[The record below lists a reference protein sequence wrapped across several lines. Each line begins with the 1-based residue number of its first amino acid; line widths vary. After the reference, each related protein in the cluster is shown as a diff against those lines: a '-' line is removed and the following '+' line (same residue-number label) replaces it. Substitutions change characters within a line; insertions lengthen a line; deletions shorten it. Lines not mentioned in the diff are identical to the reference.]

1 MTISLKNKTIFITGS
16 SRGVGAEIA
25 LRCAEEGANIVVT
38 GKTAEAHPTL
48 SGTIYSVAKE
58 IEKRGGQALPIMLD
72 VRDDTAIAQA
82 VATTVEKFGGIDAL
96 VNNASALNVTP
107 TLNTPMK
114 RFDLMFGVNVRG
126 TFACS
131 QACIPFLKK
140 STNPHIINIS
150 PPLNMNPKWFKDFL
164 VYTMSKYGMS
174 MCTLGMAEE
183 FQSEGIAV
191 NSLWPQTMLVTA
203 AVEKNFPPEIL
214 KASRSP
220 RIMADAAYYLLTTDS
235 KKITGRFFTDE
246 EVLKLNG
253 VKDFAC
259 YVKDPNVKLFPD
271 IFLE

>member
-25 LRCAEEGANIVVT
+25 LRCAEEGANVVVT
-38 GKTAEAHPTL
+38 GKTAEPHATL

-58 IEKRGGQALPIMLD
+58 VEKRGGQALPIMLD
-72 VRDDTAIAQA
+72 VRDDTAVVQA
-82 VATTVEKFGGIDAL
+82 IETTVEKFGGIDAL

-131 QACIPFLKK
+131 QASIPHLKK
-140 STNPHIINIS
+140 SANPHIINIS

-164 VYTMSKYGMS
+164 VYSMSKYGMS

-183 FQSEGIAV
+183 FRAEGIAV

-214 KASRSP
+214 KASRSA

-235 KKITGRFFTDE
+235 KKITGHFFTDE

-253 VKDFAC
+253 VKDFSC
-259 YVKDPNVKLFPD
+259 YVTDPNIKLFPD
-271 IFLE
+271 IFLD